1 MNSGTVMLGS
11 LLASFFDDH
20 LRLQKGLRPNSITSY
35 ADAMRLFLQFAAKIA
50 GKKITQLGLD
60 DLDADAVCSF
70 LHSLEED
77 RSNAVQSRNQRLAA
91 LRTFF
96 EYVGH
101 RFPDRLVQA
110 HKVTLIPRKRSQPP
124 ETFFLDRYEV

>member
-1 MNSGTVMLGS
+1 MNSGTVILGS
-11 LLASFFDDH
+11 LLASFFNDH
-20 LRLQKGLRPNSITSY
+20 LKLQKGLRPNSITSY
-35 ADAMRLFLQFAAKIA
+35 ADAMRLFLQFAAKAA

-60 DLDADAVCSF
+60 DLDADAVGSF
-70 LHSLEED
+70 LNSLEED

-101 RFPDRLVQA
+101 
-110 HKVTLIPRKRSQPP
+110 
-124 ETFFLDRYEV
+124 